1 MIVLVSEKT
10 ELNRYVESLC
20 AEVLDEY
27 KIDPHYYEG
36 DAVKRGLRNADGTGV
51 MAGVTRIGSVQGYY
65 LRDME
70 KIPIPGELFYRGISV
85 SEIVDSHAATG
96 TFGWRYSAAYLA
108 VGWQRAGAVLVATL
122 LAFGLVR
129 VLVRKLVNG
138 ALAQPSD
145 ALFGCLVGLATGAAV
160 VVAWGYLGLGLE
172 YSALASEVARHVG
185 P

>member
-1 MIVLVSEKT
+1 MNLLPADYALGGLAIALAVLG
-10 ELNRYVESLC
+10 LF
-20 AEVLDEY
+20 
-27 KIDPHYYEG
+27 
-36 DAVKRGLRNADGTGV
+36 RGLSGTLAFL
-51 MAGVTRIGSVQGYY
+51 MATLAAS
-65 LRDME
+65 
-70 KIPIPGELFYRGISV
+70 
-85 SEIVDSHAATG
+85 ATG

-160 VVAWGYLGLGLE
+160 VGAWGYLGLGLE

>member
-1 MIVLVSEKT
+1 MNLLPADYALGGLAIALAVLG
-10 ELNRYVESLC
+10 LF
-20 AEVLDEY
+20 
-27 KIDPHYYEG
+27 
-36 DAVKRGLRNADGTGV
+36 RGLSGTLAFL
-51 MAGVTRIGSVQGYY
+51 MAT
-65 LRDME
+65 L
-70 KIPIPGELFYRGISV
+70 
-85 SEIVDSHAATG
+85 AASATV